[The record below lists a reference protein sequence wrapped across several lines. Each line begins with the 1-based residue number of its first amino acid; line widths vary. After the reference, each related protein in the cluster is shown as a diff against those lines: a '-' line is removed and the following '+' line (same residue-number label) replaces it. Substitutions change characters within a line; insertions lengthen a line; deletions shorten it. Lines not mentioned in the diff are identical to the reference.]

1 MKFFLKLFP
10 PDLKVMADI
19 SKFLASGRYDECI
32 TYIKSVDQKN
42 LKKSLNYYIVTSEKL
57 INEFMM
63 HRYKMM
69 NDMHEMIFKEKS
81 KYYDQARYNKCVN
94 AANEDDKPLNFF
106 VQKLKYGF

>member
-1 MKFFLKLFP
+1 
-10 PDLKVMADI
+10 
-19 SKFLASGRYDECI
+19 
-32 TYIKSVDQKN
+32 
-42 LKKSLNYYIVTSEKL
+42 
-57 INEFMM
+57 MM

-81 KYYDQARYNKCVN
+81 KYFNQARYNKCVN